1 MAELEVIKHTK
12 KMHEIATNEKHTFL
26 EKAKEIGLEIFII
39 VFAVSLSIWLHGWS
53 EHNHEQ
59 EQVKKFLL
67 GLKSD
72 IQSDVDDSKTII
84 KQYQEFGKVYTS
96 LSNLDKNKSYDQETL
111 KKQLS
116 YINTNVFLRPNIYRF
131 NGFVSSGRIGNIE
144 NDSLSLNILKFY
156 QQTLSE
162 VGSSESGWM
171 SNQKKLQNYLEENLN
186 NPESIA
192 ENWNVLTTPKG
203 KQLTKNVIPWNQIY
217 DRYNNVIKSGE
228 TIIKQIDEEYDLKK

>member
-12 KMHEIATNEKHTFL
+12 KMHEVATSKKHSFVEKV
-26 EKAKEIGLEIFII
+26 KEIGLEIFII

-72 IQSDVDDSKTII
+72 IQSDVNDSKAII
-84 KQYQEFGKVYTS
+84 KQYQDFGKTYES
-96 LSNLDKNKSYDQETL
+96 LSNLDKNKPYNQEEL
-111 KKQLS
+111 KKQLP
-116 YINTNVFLRPNIYRF
+116 YININTYLRPSIYRF

-144 NDSLSLNILKFY
+144 NDSLSLNILKYY

-162 VGSSESGWM
+162 VNSSESGWM
-171 SNQKKLQNYLEENLN
+171 SRQKKLQNYLEENLN
-186 NPESIA
+186 NPESISD
-192 ENWNVLTTPKG
+192 NWNLLTTPKG
-203 KQLTKNVIPWNQIY
+203 KQMTKNLIPWNQIY
-217 DRYNNVIKSGE
+217 ERYNNVIKSGE
-228 TIIKQIDEEYDLKK
+228 TIIKQINEEYNLDK

>member
-12 KMHEIATNEKHTFL
+12 KMHAIATDKKHTFL

-53 EHNHEQ
+53 EHRHEQ
-59 EQVKKFLL
+59 QQVKKFLI

-72 IQSDVDDSKTII
+72 IQSDVDDSKSLI
-84 KQYQEFGKVYTS
+84 KQYKEFGEVYTS
-96 LSNLDKNKSYDQETL
+96 FSNLDKTKTFDVEKL
-111 KKQLS
+111 KKQLTF
-116 YINTNVFLRPNIYRF
+116 INLNTYLRPNIYRF

-144 NDSLSLNILKFY
+144 NDSLSVNILKYY

-162 VGSSESGWM
+162 VNSSESGWM
-171 SNQKKLQNYLEENLN
+171 SRQKKLQIFLEENVN
-186 NPESIA
+186 NPESIE
-192 ENWNVLTTPKG
+192 ENWSVLTTPKG
-203 KQLTKNVIPWNQIY
+203 KQLSKNLIPWDQIY
-217 DRYNNVIKSGE
+217 ERYNNLIKSGE

>member
-12 KMHEIATNEKHTFL
+12 KMHEIATDKKHTL
-26 EKAKEIGLEIFII
+26 VEKIKEIGLEIFII

-53 EHNHEQ
+53 EHRHEQ

-84 KQYQEFGKVYTS
+84 KQYQDFGKVYTS
-96 LSNLDKNKSYDQETL
+96 LSNLDKNKPYDQEVL
-111 KKQLS
+111 KKQLA
-116 YINTNVFLRPNIYRF
+116 YINTNVYLRPKIYRF

-156 QQTLSE
+156 QETLSE
-162 VGSSESGWM
+162 VNSSESGWL
-171 SNQKKLQNYLEENLN
+171 SNQKKLQTYLDENLVD
-186 NPESIA
+186 PESTA
-192 ENWNVLTTPKG
+192 DNFRVLTTPKG
-203 KQLTKNVIPWNQIY
+203 KKLAKNLVPWNQIY
-217 DRYNNVIKSGE
+217 ERYNNLIKSGE
-228 TIIKQIDEEYDLKK
+228 VIIKQIDEEYDLK

>member
-12 KMHEIATNEKHTFL
+12 KMHEVATSKKHSFVEKV
-26 EKAKEIGLEIFII
+26 KEIGLEIFII

-53 EHNHEQ
+53 EHRHEQ
-59 EQVKKFLL
+59 DQVKKFLV

-72 IQSDVDDSKTII
+72 IQSDVNDSKTII
-84 KQYQEFGKVYTS
+84 KQYQEFGKLYTS
-96 LSNLDKNKSYDQETL
+96 LSKLDKNKPYDKDSL
-111 KKQLS
+111 KKQLPI
-116 YINTNVFLRPNIYRF
+116 INMNVYLRPNIYRF

-162 VGSSESGWM
+162 VNSSESGWM
-171 SNQKKLQNYLEENLN
+171 SNQNKLERYLEDNLT
-186 NPESIA
+186 NPESI
-192 ENWNVLTTPKG
+192 EDNWRVLSTPKG
-203 KQLTKNVIPWNQIY
+203 KELSRNLIPWNQIY
-217 DRYNNVIKSGE
+217 ERYNNLIKSGE

>member
-12 KMHEIATNEKHTFL
+12 KMHEIATNEKHSLL
-26 EKAKEIGLEIFII
+26 EKIKEIGLEIFII

-53 EHNHEQ
+53 EHRHEQ

-72 IQSDVDDSKTII
+72 IQSDVDDTKTII

-96 LSNLDKNKSYDQETL
+96 LNNLDKNKPYDQENL

-116 YINTNVFLRPNIYRF
+116 YINTNVYLRPKIYRF

-156 QQTLSE
+156 QETISE
-162 VGSSESGWM
+162 VSSSESGWM
-171 SNQKKLQNYLEENLN
+171 SNQKKLQNYLEENVT
-186 NPESIA
+186 NPESISD
-192 ENWNVLTTPKG
+192 NWNVLTTPKG
-203 KQLTKNVIPWNQIY
+203 KQLSKNVIPWNQIY
-217 DRYNNVIKSGE
+217 ERYNNLVKSGE
-228 TIIKQIDEEYDLKK
+228 TIIKQINEEYDLKE